1 LTDKYLKR
9 DVFVMLF
16 KRSNNDGEKH
26 SIVKK
31 GTDKEDIFNVLRI
44 FQFSPISE
52 KFILIIA
59 RISQI
64 MEWIVG
70 FLIIKTLSESGKIS
84 KCLKLVRTQS

>member
-59 RISQI
+59 IVRIRQNFKMLKACKNSI
-64 MEWIVG
+64 LN
-70 FLIIKTLSESGKIS
+70 FLT
-84 KCLKLVRTQS
+84 